1 MSPVSLE
8 KGGKVDLSKEAG
20 GTLSALKI
28 CLGWDAK
35 SGQVSGFEY
44 DLDASIFA
52 LGADGKVLTDDWFVF
67 YGNEDSPGGVIH
79 HNGDNLTGAGDGDD
93 EVIDIDL
100 ASLPAE
106 VVKLVIAVTIF
117 EAEKRKQTF
126 GQMDNSFVRAVD
138 ASNGAELAR
147 YDLDMDF
154 SMETAVVFASVDR
167 RGSSWVLSAKGD
179 GYPSGLR
186 GLGVDFGVNVA

>member
-1 MSPVSLE
+1 MPVSLE
-8 KGGKVDLSKEAG
+8 KGAKVDLSKEAG

-35 SGQVSGFEY
+35 SGQVSGHEY
-44 DLDASIFA
+44 DLDASIFGLDA
-52 LGADGKVLTDDWFVF
+52 SGKVVTDEWFVF
-67 YGNEDSPGGVIH
+67 YGNVDAPGGVIH

-93 EVIDIDL
+93 EVIDVDL
-100 ASLPAE
+100 AGLPAE

-117 EAEKRKQTF
+117 EAEARKQTF

-138 ASNGAELAR
+138 ASNDKELAR

-154 SMETAVVFASVDR
+154 SLETAVVFAEVVR
-167 RGSSWVLSAKGD
+167 RGSSWVLGAKGD
-179 GYPSGLR
+179 GYPAGLR